1 MSLPVVLQRVKALG
15 YKVFDGDAAYDLNIV
30 GIRSKDTTANTF
42 NDLMTVSY
50 KVKGQWYTRSWE
62 CTTDPGLYWMQNPMR
77 VEGCAQLVCGQ
88 YRGSHKLGKHRGQY
102 NALVQTGGKV
112 KVYRDPDKDETFDQD
127 SATIDEGYFGINI
140 HRANSRNTS
149 RRVDKWS
156 AGCQVFANP
165 NDFAEFIKLCRKQ
178 VSVNGWGSFSYT
190 LIEEW

>member
-15 YKVFDGDAAYDLNIV
+15 YKVFDGDADYDLNIV

-42 NDLMTVSY
+42 NDLMPVSY
-50 KVKGQWYTRSWE
+50 KVKGQWYTRSGE
-62 CTTDPGLYWMQNPMR
+62 CTTDP
-77 VEGCAQLVCGQ
+77 
-88 YRGSHKLGKHRGQY
+88 GSHKLGKHRGQY

-112 KVYRDPDKDETFDQD
+112 KVYRDSDKDETFDQD